1 MIATAPSATWQAG
14 SVDILRAGI
23 ADVASA
29 APLFAQYREFYG
41 EPHDLEA
48 STAFL
53 TKRIGRGE
61 SVVLLARDD
70 NFRCVGLVQVYPAF
84 SSTALAPIWILND
97 LFVDE
102 SARGQGVVDQL
113 LTRTAD
119 LAAEAGCVAIELAT
133 QHSNTRAQAVYARH
147 GYVADEEFRHYEKPL
162 DPTAS

>member
-1 MIATAPSATWQAG
+1 M
-14 SVDILRAGI
+14 DILRAGI

-29 APLFAQYREFYG
+29 APLFAAYREFYG

-48 STAFL
+48 CTTFL

-61 SVVLLARDD
+61 SVVLLARDE

-102 SARGQGVVDQL
+102 AARGTGVVDQM
-113 LTRTAD
+113 LTATAD
-119 LAAEAGCVAIELAT
+119 LAREAGCVSIELAT
-133 QHSNTRAQAVYARH
+133 QLSNHRAQAVYARH
-147 GYVADEEFRHYEKPL
+147 GYLADEEFRHYEKPL
-162 DPTAS
+162 Q